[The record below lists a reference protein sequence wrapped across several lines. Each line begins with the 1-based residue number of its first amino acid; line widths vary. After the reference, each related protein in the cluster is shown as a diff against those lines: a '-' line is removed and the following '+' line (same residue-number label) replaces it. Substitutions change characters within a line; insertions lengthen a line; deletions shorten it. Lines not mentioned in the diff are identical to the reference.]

1 MSIKNIIKN
10 IIKMYFSKNAVLFGG
25 TGLLNALVMSLFL
38 SLLGLYIEH
47 FIALIIIIQLSIITD
62 FLLKNY
68 IVFKN
73 VKATGKKIHFEW
85 ISLVGVAIQDLMAW
99 LLSGRIEYILL
110 YLLTVLVAFILKY
123 YLVRLIIWTK
133 L

>member
-38 SLLGLYIEH
+38 SFLGLYIEH

-68 IVFKN
+68 IVFRN